1 MKTYTF
7 QELDAY
13 SKSKAINYHLQETNP
28 NPIYEKNW
36 VKFFSGMIFY
46 VDGTR
51 APGMDRSLT
60 KEMNHS

>member
-13 SKSKAINYHLQETNP
+13 SKSKAINYHLQETNS
-28 NPIYEKNW
+28 IYEKNW
-36 VKFFSGMIFY
+36 VKFFASMLFY

-51 APGMDRSLT
+51 APGRDKSLT